1 MATASK
7 NEAKE
12 LFSEIPMRTW
22 RWLGVNELPQ
32 PAGVTGQLQQN
43 TLQVAEAKAQEVV
56 YVNRKGGAQDLHID
70 VAAGAKLHLV
80 NVQLAPADAAYT
92 SRIKVHVA
100 ENAAFSY
107 TVVEG
112 GARHTASELTVELAG
127 DASRADVWGL
137 YFGDGQRKIDLNYI
151 IRQQGKHTEANMQ
164 VRGALLGQS
173 EKTFRGTLDFLE
185 GTKGSVGRENEEVT
199 LLSDAVRN
207 RSVPIMLSHEDDVD
221 GHHAVSIGKMDEAK
235 LFYLMSRGLDLAEA
249 QRLVVEASFNPVLDR
264 IADKDLRAEID
275 TYLQGRLGE

>member
-100 ENAAFSY
+100 ENATFSY

-264 IADKDLRAEID
+264 IADKDLRTEID

>member
-1 MATASK
+1 MATATANAAK
-7 NEAKE
+7 N

-32 PAGVTGQLQQN
+32 PEQVTGELQQ
-43 TLQVAEAKAQEVV
+43 TALQVAAGKEDEVV
-56 YVNRKGGAQDLHID
+56 YVNRAGGAQDLQID
-70 VAAGAKLHLV
+70 IAAGAKLHLV
-80 NVQLAPADAAYT
+80 NVQLAPTDAAYT
-92 SRIKVHVA
+92 SRIHVHVA
-100 ENAAFSY
+100 ADATFSY
-107 TVVEG
+107 TVVEA

-137 YFGDGQRKIDLNYI
+137 YFGDGQQKIDLNYI
-151 IRQQGKHTEANMQ
+151 IRQQGRHTDANMQ
-164 VRGALLGQS
+164 VRGALRGQS

-199 LLSDAVRN
+199 LLSDGVRN

-264 IADKDLRAEID
+264 IADTELRAEID
-275 TYLQGRLGE
+275 AYLQGRLGK